1 MNQQYIKD
9 TMELMAI
16 NATGIGISLTNI
28 DAVLRTLILVGT
40 LIFTLVRIVKVVK
53 EWNDG

>member
-1 MNQQYIKD
+1 
-9 TMELMAI
+9 MELMAI